1 MSGRR
6 ERYLEAIGIPVWRR
20 RGAGDD
26 GGDAAAVET
35 APASAPGPAAVVE
48 PGGDDGP
55 RVTDSNVSDASAV
68 ARGDVDVAGLG
79 WEALERTVSECT
91 LCPLHESR
99 TQTVF
104 GVGNREAD
112 LLVVGEAPGAD
123 EDRQG
128 EPFVGRA
135 GRLLN
140 AMLRAI
146 GYERADVYIA
156 NILKCRPP
164 NNRDPQAFETS
175 SCTPYLERQMA
186 LMEPK
191 AVLAV
196 GRVSAQWLLQSDRPI
211 GTLRGRV
218 YGYGTR
224 QVPLVVTYHPA
235 YLLRSPE
242 AKAKAWAD
250 LCLVKSTI
258 DASR

>member
-1 MSGRR
+1 MSGLR
-6 ERYLEAIGIPVWRR
+6 ERYLDAMGIPVWRR
-20 RGAGDD
+20 RAAGAAEPVPREAAEPAPP
-26 GGDAAAVET
+26 AAAEG
-35 APASAPGPAAVVE
+35 SAREAAEPAA
-48 PGGDDGP
+48 GGAP
-55 RVTDSNVSDASAV
+55 
-68 ARGDVDVAGLG
+68 VDVARLD
-79 WEALERTVSECT
+79 WDRLEQQVLACT
-91 LCPLHESR
+91 LCPLHETR
-99 TQTVF
+99 TQAVF
-104 GVGNREAD
+104 GVGNRQAE

-146 GYERADVYIA
+146 GYERAEVYIA

-164 NNRDPQAFETS
+164 NNRDPQPVESAT
-175 SCTPYLERQMA
+175 CTPYLERQMA
-186 LMEPK
+186 LIEPK
-191 AVLAV
+191 AILAV

-211 GTLRGRV
+211 GTLRGRT
-218 YGYGTR
+218 YRYGTS

-242 AKAKAWAD
+242 AKAKAWQD

-258 DASR
+258 DERK